1 MTLPRFVFA
10 QALGA
15 EEERDHQ
22 GEEAEAQKA
31 RRAKAGTCW
40 TTGTSRTG
48 GRQHLVFRELP
59 PETDRQVAR
68 R

>member
-1 MTLPRFVFA
+1 MTLPRFVFV

-31 RRAKAGTCW
+31 QRAKAG
-40 TTGTSRTG
+40 
-48 GRQHLVFRELP
+48 E
-59 PETDRQVAR
+59 
-68 R
+68 